1 MSVVREL
8 ERELLKRD
16 EYITVLERYLDER
29 DHKIRHLQNEIDK
42 FRQIVRPL
50 TQHVI
55 SLNAYWDDGY
65 TPAAAVAKMKRQA
78 ISAEPMYFDQLPPI
92 TKVPKSQR

>member
-8 ERELLKRD
+8 ERELLRRE
-16 EYITVLERYLDER
+16 EYIGVLERYLDER
-29 DHKIRHLQNEIDK
+29 DHKICHLQNEIDK

-50 TQHVI
+50 TQQVI
-55 SLNAYWDDGY
+55 SLNAYWDDTNGFV
-65 TPAAAVAKMKRQA
+65 PPHAKSKRQA
-78 ISAEPMYFDQLPPI
+78 ISAEPMYFEQLPPI

>member
-8 ERELLKRD
+8 ERELLRRE
-16 EYITVLERYLDER
+16 EYIGLLERYLDER
-29 DHKIRHLQNEIDK
+29 DNKIRHLQNEIDK

-50 TQHVI
+50 TQQVI
-55 SLNAYWDDGY
+55 SLNNYWEDGY
-65 TPAAAVAKMKRQA
+65 ATPAAKMKRQA
-78 ISAEPMYFDQLPPI
+78 ISAEPMAYFEKIPPI

>member
-8 ERELLKRD
+8 ERELLRRE
-16 EYITVLERYLDER
+16 EYIGVLERYLDER

-50 TQHVI
+50 TQQVI
-55 SLNAYWDDGY
+55 SLNTYWDDGY
-65 TPAAAVAKMKRQA
+65 VTPAAKMKRQA
-78 ISAEPMYFDQLPPI
+78 ISAEPMYFEQLPPI